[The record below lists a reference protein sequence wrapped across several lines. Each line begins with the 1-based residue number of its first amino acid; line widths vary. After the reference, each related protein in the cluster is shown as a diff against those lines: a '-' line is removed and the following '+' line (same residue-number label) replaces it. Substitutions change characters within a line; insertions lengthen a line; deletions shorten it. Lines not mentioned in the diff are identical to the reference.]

1 MWPVL
6 ATPSNLLYLCGQI
19 WPVLARLASFETGL
33 ATDLATTF
41 RWNCNVL
48 PQIWPIGQFCSSC
61 QRVSKFSIYIESIRK
76 KVGFWSKGLVLV
88 DLVYLWQGVW
98 LPAVEPILK
107 SSGSGISACTID
119 RVANIDH
126 NEGDGTSIFW
136 TLFFAIAPTAD
147 HNYATQQVH
156 SITT

>member
-1 MWPVL
+1 MAGGRGLGEVVVDW
-6 ATPSNLLYLCGQI
+6 TPYLKT
-19 WPVLARLASFETGL
+19 AE
-33 ATDLATTF
+33 
-41 RWNCNVL
+41 
-48 PQIWPIGQFCSSC
+48 
-61 QRVSKFSIYIESIRK
+61 
-76 KVGFWSKGLVLV
+76 
-88 DLVYLWQGVW
+88 
-98 LPAVEPILK
+98 
-107 SSGSGISACTID
+107 SGISACTID